1 MATPDLIGPPR
12 SSRLVNLT
20 ILAVL
25 LLAFGGSGAATPL
38 RVSSHTRDSARA
50 TGPADPEVAAFVTL
64 MNAHRVSRGL
74 PALVWDRRLADVAEA
89 HSRDMFRRHYFSHT
103 WSDGHSTWDRLAAHG
118 VDYSQAG
125 ENIAWGQ
132 STGRAVLM
140 SWLDSPGHRR
150 NIENGS
156 YTHHGVGKVG
166 VYWTHVFIRPIG
178 TSPPNRHRHP

>member
-1 MATPDLIGPPR
+1 M
-12 SSRLVNLT
+12 LT

-25 LLAFGGSGAATPL
+25 LLAFGGGGAARPL
-38 RVSSHTRDSARA
+38 HVASHTPEPARA
-50 TGPADPEVAAFVTL
+50 TGPTDPEVAAFVQL

-74 PALVWDRRLADVAEA
+74 PALVWDRRVAAVAEA

-103 WSDGHSTWDRLAAHG
+103 WSDGHSTWDRLAARG
-118 VDYSQAG
+118 VAYSQAG

-156 YTHHGVGKVG
+156 FTRHGVGRVG
-166 VYWTHVFIRPIG
+166 PYWTHVFIRP
-178 TSPPNRHRHP
+178 TARREL

>member
-1 MATPDLIGPPR
+1 VVEPPG
-12 SSRLVNLT
+12 LVKLT

-25 LLAFGGSGAATPL
+25 LLAFGEIGAATPL
-38 RVSSHTRDSARA
+38 HVASHIRDPARA
-50 TGPADPEVAAFVTL
+50 TGPTDPEVAAFVKL

-74 PALVWDRRLADVAEA
+74 PALVWDRRVAVIAEA

-103 WSDGHSTWDRLAAHG
+103 WSDGHSTWDRLAARG
-118 VDYSQAG
+118 VSYSQAG

-132 STGRAVLM
+132 STGRAVLK

-156 YTHHGVGKVG
+156 YTYHGVGKVG
-166 VYWTHVFIRPIG
+166 VYWTHVFIRPAARKN
-178 TSPPNRHRHP
+178 P